1 MGIVRSTICAI
12 SLAISV
18 GIGLSSAAFGDDSP
32 FHGMAYVD
40 LEKQWNKTFNEGVT
54 ALDSNLYG
62 KSEPLL
68 KDAVDLAQRFGAG
81 DARYPKSLGE
91 LGRLYT
97 IRRRYAEA
105 EPLFEQQLHF
115 TEVQLGKNS
124 GKTIPALGQM
134 IKFYMMYGT
143 AKKADPLA
151 EEMLAFIDGKMRE
164 DAEQNAQAQPG
175 KGKLLTGWAG
185 TAPPQTHI
193 PRMEWAVTCDRL
205 GDLYR
210 FKKNYDMA
218 ERFYK
223 AGLDIKVTVMGKEHM
238 SMAVSYDNLG
248 ILAMDKEEYRD
259 AADYFRE
266 SLETTKKIMGNGDP
280 DTYSRLDRLARALI
294 KDKKYAEAESTY
306 HTAMELWKHEPNSGG
321 ATARCLYQLGS
332 MYCDSGNF
340 GKAAACLGRALGIS
354 MRSSGPFAYTNVAY
368 MRKYAYALYY
378 CGRRGES
385 DSLKARANWLA
396 GSMDEPKPAV
406 VAKPAEKPSDKGAG
420 VTAAKPGDKTAA
432 GKAGAVTA
440 KGKDAADPKTAKA
453 GDKTA
458 KVVDK
463 TSKASAVIPG
473 TSTNKFNKPGM
484 TSASETIKTMRE
496 QGKAGPMKPP
506 SDDDPL
512 SNPDLLSIPEEHEAP
527 PTAQAP
533 KSAPATSTPAAVA
546 PSATPAAA
554 PAAAPAM
561 GATPPAA
568 AAAPEAAPTP
578 APAMS
583 STPPLSEPVVAP
595 EPHAVQPASAQV
607 PPVEAP
613 VAPSTVS
620 PRSAPIPG
628 VPVEVGKTASDEKQ
642 PKDAAQ

>member
-1 MGIVRSTICAI
+1 MGIVRNSICAATI
-12 SLAISV
+12 AICAWT
-18 GIGLSSAAFGDDSP
+18 GNAAFSSDSP
-32 FHGMAYVD
+32 FNGMAYVG
-40 LEKQWNKTFNEGVT
+40 LEKEWTKTFNEGVT

-62 KSEPLL
+62 KAEPLL

-134 IKFYMMYGT
+134 IKFYMLYGT

-151 EEMLAFIDGKMRE
+151 EELLNFIDGKLRE
-164 DAEQNAQAQPG
+164 DAEQNAQSAQAG

-210 FKKNYDMA
+210 HKKNYDMS

-223 AGLDIKVTVMGKEHM
+223 AALDIKVTVMGKEHM

-259 AADYFRE
+259 ASDYFRE

-280 DTYSRLDRLARALI
+280 DTYARLDRLARALI
-294 KDKKYAEAESTY
+294 KDKKYAEAETTY
-306 HTAMELWKHEPNSGG
+306 HAAMELWKHEPNSGG

-340 GKAAACLGRALGIS
+340 GKAAACLGRALNIS

-406 VAKPAEKPSDKGAG
+406 IAKPAEKPTDKAAG
-420 VTAAKPGDKTAA
+420 VTAAKPGDKDAVA
-432 GKAGAVTA
+432 GKAGAAIAKGGKEAADSKTA
-440 KGKDAADPKTAKA
+440 KGGKLDRTAKA
-453 GDKTA
+453 
-458 KVVDK
+458 
-463 TSKASAVIPG
+463 SAAPPG

-496 QGKAGPMKPP
+496 AGKAGPMKPP

-512 SNPDLLSIPEEHEAP
+512 SNPDLLSIPEEHETP
-527 PTAQAP
+527 PTAKTA
-533 KSAPATSTPAAVA
+533 
-546 PSATPAAA
+546 
-554 PAAAPAM
+554 
-561 GATPPAA
+561 PPA
-568 AAAPEAAPTP
+568 
-578 APAMS
+578 
-583 STPPLSEPVVAP
+583 
-595 EPHAVQPASAQV
+595 AVQPASAQI
-607 PPVEAP
+607 PPAETP
-613 VAPSTVS
+613 VAPAAVS
-620 PRSAPIPG
+620 PQSETPVSPAAVSPQSAPIPG

-642 PKDAAQ
+642 PKDSAQ

>member
-1 MGIVRSTICAI
+1 MGIVRNTICAI

-40 LEKQWNKTFNEGVT
+40 LEKQWGKTFNEGVT

-68 KDAVDLAQRFGAG
+68 KDAVDLSQRFGAG

-164 DAEQNAQAQPG
+164 DAEQNAQSQPG
-175 KGKLLTGWAG
+175 KGKVLTGWAG

-259 AADYFRE
+259 ASDYFRE
-266 SLETTKKIMGNGDP
+266 PLETTKKIMGNGDP

-306 HTAMELWKHEPNSGG
+306 HAAMELWKHEPNSGG

-332 MYCDSGNF
+332 MYCDSGNY

-406 VAKPAEKPSDKGAG
+406 IAKPADKTADK
-420 VTAAKPGDKTAA
+420 TAAKPGDKDAA
-432 GKAGAVTA
+432 KPGEKNAATGKTGTVAA
-440 KGKDAADPKTAKA
+440 KGKEAADSKTAKA

-458 KVVDK
+458 KAAAVV
-463 TSKASAVIPG
+463 PG
-473 TSTNKFNKPGM
+473 TSTNKMNKPGM
-484 TSASETIKTMRE
+484 GSASETIKTMRE

-506 SDDDPL
+506 SDEDPL

-533 KSAPATSTPAAVA
+533 KVA
-546 PSATPAAA
+546 PPASMPEVA
-554 PAAAPAM
+554 PP
-561 GATPPAA
+561 
-568 AAAPEAAPTP
+568 
-578 APAMS
+578 PAMS
-583 STPPLSEPVVAP
+583 STPPAAAP
-595 EPHAVQPASAQV
+595 APASQLPAVQPASAQV
-607 PPVEAP
+607 PPVETP
-613 VAPSTVS
+613 VAPAAVS
-620 PRSAPIPG
+620 PQSAPIPG

-642 PKDAAQ
+642 PNDGAQ